1 AHHVIVQESNSLKYY
16 KMDANGNSDN
26 AITIESSSVVSPS
39 ICGDNNRLYVVYRK
53 SSENYIRTKFS
64 SDGGSTWSYLSS
76 NPQNSNANSMESV
89 FSNNKLHV
97 TFDVSNVAY
106 YSYYNTENPGWS
118 SLQTVSY
125 SENGTTPRITAL
137 YTSTQDRVM
146 FLYKKTSTESRWR
159 EWNVTNNSWA
169 TNPQTAFTVSSSYS
183 SDPKGIAVDA
193 NYIYSYYEFTV
204 YNPYGIYSQLQQR
217 LRSNNSLVTTSVAQS
232 ELSVPK
238 IFSTTTTDNI
248 SHTAFYYNGVLEGG
262 YEIGIMRNKH
272 TGSGISA
279 DPAYPY
285 EFGSNQPTMIN
296 ISSASNDV
304 FVVWKDG
311 LSNYLKLV
319 YDDQNPLA
327 PANYSVSAYQ
337 SGTNYYPRLTWSLN
351 NEPDVRGNSTDAYK
365 IERRTRPLNGT
376 WSSWSELANLSGTTS
391 SYIDYTINN
400 ASGGDREAEYRIT
413 AIDIGDNTSS
423 TQSVIIEY
431 GQNILDK
438 MKINGMVSN
447 YALDQNYPNPF
458 NPSTKIS
465 YSIKEDGLVTLKV
478 YDVLGKEIATL
489 VNENKATGNYEVDF
503 NASELP
509 SGVYIYTLQVNGFTS
524 SKKMLLMK

>member
-1 AHHVIVQESNSLKYY
+1 
-16 KMDANGNSDN
+16 M
-26 AITIESSSVVSPS
+26 VS
-39 ICGDNNRLYVVYRK
+39 
-53 SSENYIRTKFS
+53 
-64 SDGGSTWSYLSS
+64 
-76 NPQNSNANSMESV
+76 
-89 FSNNKLHV
+89 
-97 TFDVSNVAY
+97 
-106 YSYYNTENPGWS
+106 
-118 SLQTVSY
+118 
-125 SENGTTPRITAL
+125 
-137 YTSTQDRVM
+137 
-146 FLYKKTSTESRWR
+146 
-159 EWNVTNNSWA
+159 
-169 TNPQTAFTVSSSYS
+169 
-183 SDPKGIAVDA
+183 
-193 NYIYSYYEFTV
+193 
-204 YNPYGIYSQLQQR
+204 
-217 LRSNNSLVTTSVAQS
+217 TSVAQS

-391 SYIDYTINN
+391 SYIDYSINN

-438 MKINGMVSN
+438 MKIDGMVSN

-458 NPSTKIS
+458 NPSTKIY
-465 YSIKEDGLVTLKV
+465 YSIKEEGLVTLKV
-478 YDVLGKEIATL
+478 YDVLGKVVTTL
-489 VNENKATGNYEVDF
+489 VNENKAEGNYEVDF

-509 SGVYIYTLQVNGFTS
+509 SGMYIYSLQAGDFLES
-524 SKKMLLMK
+524 RKMLLMK